1 MDKILLVIAL
11 ARIVLKKDHI
21 FVMERTEISVKLCI
35 KRLIFY
41 PAGVLLMLSLCIQL
55 SACTL
60 GPITVETKN
69 INVPGSSGG
78 SPQGSTNEGQ
88 IARAVS
94 NAINSD
100 RAAAKLPALKWSNQL
115 AASAHQHDLA
125 MKAANNLAHQLPN
138 EAALGDREHQ
148 QGVQWWWAAENIGET
163 TDQSQDGALGLHK
176 AMMAEQPPED
186 GHRQNILT
194 NQGTLLGVDILID
207 NQNHK
212 LWLTE
217 DFART

>member
-1 MDKILLVIAL
+1 MRRMASYSAGFLLIILVCA
-11 ARIVLKKDHI
+11 
-21 FVMERTEISVKLCI
+21 
-35 KRLIFY
+35 
-41 PAGVLLMLSLCIQL
+41 QL

-60 GPITVETKN
+60 GPITVEMKDSKTSSAPSGSS
-69 INVPGSSGG
+69 PGSTS
-78 SPQGSTNEGQ
+78 EGQ
-88 IARAVS
+88 IAQAVF
-94 NAINSD
+94 NAINND

-115 AASAHQHDLA
+115 VASAHQHNLT

-138 EAALGDREHQ
+138 EAGLGDREHQ

-163 TDQSQDGALGLHK
+163 SDQTQEGALGLHK

-194 NQGTLLGVDILID
+194 NQGTLLGIDILID

-217 DFART
+217 DFARI